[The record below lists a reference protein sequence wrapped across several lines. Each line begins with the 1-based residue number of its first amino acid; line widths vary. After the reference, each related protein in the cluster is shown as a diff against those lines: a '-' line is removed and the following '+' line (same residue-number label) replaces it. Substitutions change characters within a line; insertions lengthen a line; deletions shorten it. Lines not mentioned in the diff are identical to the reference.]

1 MVDMSFKELFDI
13 GVSFESAV
21 GEGTRGER
29 ERIPKNNS
37 RIIFDE
43 NKLERIVKID
53 KKFNFLVSGEI
64 WCPDFQI
71 NALVLKRF
79 VELNPNFDMSVI
91 TLGRGRKFISPLLNI
106 EKDKFKAPTIVFLD
120 EDFNL
125 VGTFIER
132 PKKVL
137 DMGVEKFEEIKV
149 DYYKGKYINDTI
161 NDFLNILES
170 N

>member
-1 MVDMSFKELFDI
+1 MVNMTFEELFNV

-21 GEGTRGER
+21 GEGTKEER
-29 ERIPKNNS
+29 ARIPKNNS
-37 RIIFDE
+37 RIIFNNE
-43 NKLERIVKID
+43 EIEKIAGI
-53 KKFNFLVSGEI
+53 KKRYNFLVSGEI

-91 TLGRGRKFISPLLNI
+91 TLGRGRKFISKLLKI
-106 EKDKFKAPTIVFLD
+106 EKEDFKAPTILFLD
-120 EDFNL
+120 ENFNL

-132 PKKVL
+132 PKKVR

-149 DYYKGKYINDTI
+149 DYYKGKYIKDTI
-161 NDFLNILES
+161 NDFLNILV
-170 N
+170 

>member
-1 MVDMSFKELFDI
+1 MVDMTFEELFNV

-21 GEGTRGER
+21 GEGTKEER
-29 ERIPKNNS
+29 ARIPKNNS
-37 RIIFDE
+37 RIIFNNE
-43 NKLERIVKID
+43 EIEKIVGI
-53 KKFNFLVSGEI
+53 KKKYNFLVSGEI

-91 TLGRGRKFISPLLNI
+91 TLGRGRKFISKLLKI
-106 EKDKFKAPTIVFLD
+106 EKEDFKAPTILFLD
-120 EDFNL
+120 ENFNL

-132 PKKVL
+132 PKKVR

-149 DYYKGKYINDTI
+149 DYYKGKYIKDTI
-161 NDFLNILES
+161 NDFLNILV
-170 N
+170 

>member
-1 MVDMSFKELFDI
+1 MVDMTFEELFNV

-21 GEGTRGER
+21 GKGTKEER
-29 ERIPKNNS
+29 ARIPKNSS
-37 RIIFDE
+37 RIIFNNE
-43 NKLERIVKID
+43 EIEKIVGI
-53 KKFNFLVSGEI
+53 KKKYNFLVSGEI

-91 TLGRGRKFISPLLNI
+91 TLGRGRKFISKLLKI
-106 EKDKFKAPTIVFLD
+106 EKEDFKAPTILFLD
-120 EDFNL
+120 ENFNL

-132 PKKVL
+132 PKKVR

-149 DYYKGKYINDTI
+149 DYYKGKYIKDTI
-161 NDFLNILES
+161 NDFLNILV
-170 N
+170 